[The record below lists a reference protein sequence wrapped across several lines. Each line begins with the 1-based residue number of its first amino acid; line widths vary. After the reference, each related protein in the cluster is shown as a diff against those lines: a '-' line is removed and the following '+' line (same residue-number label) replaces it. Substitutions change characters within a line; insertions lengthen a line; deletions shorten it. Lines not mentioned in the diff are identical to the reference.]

1 MSNNVRTLEMSG
13 SRRVYFEVICSLKY
27 QTIVYMYH
35 REGWYRE
42 GGGRRVQ
49 DGDHVY
55 TCGRFL
61 LIYGETSTIL

>member
-1 MSNNVRTLEMSG
+1 MSNNLRTLEMSG

-49 DGDHVY
+49 E
-55 TCGRFL
+55 
-61 LIYGETSTIL
+61 GEHM